1 MTISNSHQMNSSN
14 KASVVKSGR
23 SISIKSVRNSNKV
36 EENGRITTHPPG
48 AAFDK
53 LDPDQ
58 FARRIEQRRR
68 AVQHGKNT
76 VGYEEYRKQVPKEE
90 RRPRSMQHPSTPDPT
105 LDIPTKRWQ
114 GLVKAWYVDC

>member
-1 MTISNSHQMNSSN
+1 METPDKPAVF
-14 KASVVKSGR
+14 KAGR
-23 SISIKSVRNSNKV
+23 SISIKGSRNAN
-36 EENGRITTHPPG
+36 TTLEKDGPKTQKSTA

-114 GLVKAWYVDC
+114 GLVKAWYVYHL